1 MCPTFLFLLVILW
14 SQIQFKIW
22 LNYFCITLCSWNAI
36 LIIVTG
42 GPQIRNFATQP
53 LSQSGQAQRQ
63 MSLTLMQLKV
73 SIHPVF
79 VFVNLTRRWGIF
91 CQDRGLIC
99 NSYPGQRQ
107 RTLIAIDGAIEHLA
121 SQRVPARC
129 LLLGEYFDNIRK
141 FVSLKI
147 LHSNSSKI

>member
-1 MCPTFLFLLVILW
+1 MCPTFLFLLVILR

-22 LNYFCITLCSWNAI
+22 LNYFCITLCSWNV
-36 LIIVTG
+36 IVTG
-42 GPQIRNFATQP
+42 GPQIRNFETQP

-73 SIHPVF
+73 SVHPVF

-91 CQDRGLIC
+91 CQDRDLIC
-99 NSYPGQRQ
+99 NSYPGQSQ

-141 FVSLKI
+141 FVSFKI
-147 LHSNSSKI
+147 LHSKSSKI